1 MHRLVLQLVAK
12 EYLVESESLS
22 VCLGE
27 QADNFCMSNVVFSF
41 SVPVKIEEQKLLV
54 LKRKLEDQNTLI
66 EQLKKSLVEKDV
78 IIAKK
83 DALLAMSTKE
93 NKTIYLQSASTITNI
108 EKTLHLQEK
117 TSTEMKSKRLSY
129 RNSTPFSCGNCHNK
143 FYFYLAA
150 LDHLK
155 NTRCRKSGSSITI
168 DYAMLQK
175 ETISLGVTEWK
186 GLESETAASPLNEPP
201 KPSIPEFNTI
211 EKKGDL
217 LLCPFASCSYTAGK
231 KHMLQRH
238 YFSHTTD
245 SNGNVA
251 LSFACRF
258 TEKCFKKFNRIDHG
272 CDHIKKEHLDS
283 SLIPNAELTHFLQE
297 FKWRATVIQLFSQ
310 TSTDLSIAS
319 NQSEIAPH
327 QCEHCPMRFHFPSD
341 LKFHV
346 AIHTADK

>member
-129 RNSTPFSCGNCHNK
+129 RKSTPFSCGNCHK
-143 FYFYLAA
+143 EFYFYLAA

-201 KPSIPEFNTI
+201 EPSIPEFNTI

-217 LLCPFASCSYTAGK
+217 FLCPFASCSYTHGQK
-231 KHMLQRH
+231 SFLQRH
-238 YFSHTTD
+238 YFIHATNPDGT
-245 SNGNVA
+245 VA
-251 LSFACRF
+251 PTFACRF
-258 TEKCFKKFNRIDHG
+258 TEKCFKKFNRMDSGIF
-272 CDHIKKEHLDS
+272 HIKTQHLDS
-283 SLIPNAELTHFLQE
+283 SLIPNAELTHFLQQ
-297 FKWRATVIQLFSQ
+297 FKWYDTIVQMFAR
-310 TSTDLSIAS
+310 TSTNSSIAA

-327 QCEHCPMRFHFPSD
+327 QCEHCPMRFHFPSG
-341 LKFHV
+341 LKYHV